1 MPSYRYSAMND
12 LGRTINGV
20 VVAENDVDLEERL
33 KQIGLELLTFKE
45 LNEKAARAGGKV
57 KLQDMIVMCLHLEQL
72 GRAGVPLL
80 DAIADVRDSTDSMKL
95 KNIMTGVY
103 EYIKSGEILSKALAR
118 YPRAFNEVFVGLI
131 AASEKTGNFSEAF
144 LHIADHLKW
153 TADLRRKVKKAVR
166 YPLALLLVM
175 SCVISVLMIY
185 VVPKLIDF
193 IIAQGFEIPIH
204 TRALIATSHAFVN
217 YWYLIFGI
225 PILLTIAV
233 IALYRFSE
241 PFAYKVDAIIL
252 KLPVF
257 GNVSRKLNMAR
268 FTHFFAVLFNSGID
282 ILESLQSARNVVG
295 NRVLQESI
303 TLMARSVSEGTSLTA
318 SMRMSNQFPNLV
330 VRMFKIGEESG
341 NMTESLENINFFYT
355 REVNDAVDSVVG
367 MIQPALTIVMGVLIF
382 WVIAA
387 VFGPLYQSFSKMNI

>member
-1 MPSYRYSAMND
+1 MGSYRYSAMND
-12 LGRTINGV
+12 LGRTITGV

-33 KQIGLELLTFKE
+33 KQIGLELVNYRELKE
-45 LNEKAARAGGKV
+45 KKGSASGKV
-57 KLQDMIVMCLHLEQL
+57 KIQDMIVMCIQLEQL

-80 DAIADVRDSTDSMKL
+80 ETIADVRDSTDSMVL
-95 KNIMTGVY
+95 KNVMTGVY
-103 EYIKSGEILSKALAR
+103 EYIKNGEILSKALAH
-118 YPRAFNEVFVGLI
+118 YPRVFSEVFVGLI
-131 AASEKTGNFSEAF
+131 SASEKTGNFSEAF

-166 YPLALLLVM
+166 YPIALLFVM
-175 SCVISVLMIY
+175 SGVISVLMIF
-185 VVPKLIDF
+185 VVPKLIEF
-193 IIAQGFEIPIH
+193 IMAQGFDIPIH
-204 TRALIATSHAFVN
+204 TRALIATSHAFAD

-225 PILLTIAV
+225 PIILTV
-233 IALYRFSE
+233 LFMTFYRISE
-241 PFAYKVDAIIL
+241 DFAYKVDGFIL

-282 ILESLQSARNVVG
+282 ILESLQSAKNVVA
-295 NRVLQESI
+295 NRVLRESI
-303 TLMARSVSEGTSLTA
+303 SLMARSVSDGMSLTA
-318 SMRMSNQFPNLV
+318 AMRMSNQFPNLV

-367 MIQPALTIVMGVLIF
+367 MIQPALTVVMGLLIF

-387 VFGPLYQSFSKMNI
+387 VFGPLYQSFSKMNV

>member
-282 ILESLQSARNVVG
+282 ILESLQSARNVLG

>member
-12 LGRTINGV
+12 LGRTISGV

-33 KQIGLELLTFKE
+33 KQIGLELVGFKE
-45 LNEKAARAGGKV
+45 LKGKKSGSTGRV

-80 DAIADVRDSTDSMKL
+80 DSIADVRDSTDSMKL

-103 EYIKSGEILSKALAR
+103 EYIKNGEILSKALSH
-118 YPRAFNEVFVGLI
+118 YPRVFNEVFVGLI
-131 AASEKTGNFSEAF
+131 ASSEKTGNFSEAF

-153 TADLRRKVKKAVR
+153 TADLRRKVKKAIR
-166 YPLALLLVM
+166 YPIALLLVM
-175 SCVISVLMIY
+175 SGVISVLMVY
-185 VVPKLIDF
+185 VVPKLIEF
-193 IIAQGFEIPIH
+193 ILAQGFDIPLH
-204 TRALIATSHAFVN
+204 TRALIATSHAFVD

-225 PILLTIAV
+225 PLLLIAAFV
-233 IALYRFSE
+233 TFYRISDN
-241 PFAYKVDAIIL
+241 FAYRVDGFIL
-252 KLPVF
+252 RLPVF

-282 ILESLQSARNVVG
+282 ILDSLHAAKNVVA

-303 TLMARSVSEGTSLTA
+303 AVMARSVSEGTSLTA

-367 MIQPALTIVMGVLIF
+367 LIQPALTVVMGTLIF

-387 VFGPLYQSFSKMNI
+387 VFGPLYQSFSKMNV

>member
-1 MPSYRYSAMND
+1 MND

-282 ILESLQSARNVVG
+282 ILESLQSARNVLG

>member
-1 MPSYRYSAMND
+1 MASYRYSAMNE
-12 LGRTINGV
+12 LGRTITGV
-20 VVAENDVDLEERL
+20 VVAENDIDLEERL
-33 KQIGLELLTFKE
+33 KQIGLELVHFKE
-45 LNEKAARAGGKV
+45 LKEKKGSSSGKI
-57 KLQDMIVMCLHLEQL
+57 KIQDMIVMCLHLEQL

-80 DAIADVRDSTDSMKL
+80 DAIADVRDSTDSMRL
-95 KNIMTGVY
+95 KNVMTGVY
-103 EYIKSGEILSKALAR
+103 EYIKNGEILSKALSH

-166 YPLALLLVM
+166 YPIALLVVM
-175 SCVISVLMIY
+175 SGVISVLMIY

-193 IIAQGFEIPIH
+193 ILAQGFEIPFH
-204 TRALIATSHAFVN
+204 TRALIATSHAFVD

-225 PILLTIAV
+225 PVVVSVVFVLC
-233 IALYRFSE
+233 YRFFE
-241 PFAYKVDAIIL
+241 PFAYKVDGLIL
-252 KLPVF
+252 KMPIF

-282 ILESLQSARNVVG
+282 ILDSLQSAKNVVG

-303 TLMARSVSEGTSLTA
+303 SLMARSVSEGTSLTA

-367 MIQPALTIVMGVLIF
+367 MIQPTLTVVMGMLIF

-387 VFGPLYQSFSKMNI
+387 VFGPLYQSFSKMNV

>member
-1 MPSYRYSAMND
+1 MND